1 MSSDQD
7 AADQPPQE
15 ATPDSQEPAAGPM
28 MRRSVE
34 TAAASDAALQ
44 RVEQHL
50 HWSSLFFDI
59 VGRFREYLIP
69 LILAFLSARNQ
80 DWFFGIMA
88 GIFLIGSLLHTLIR
102 YFTLRFG
109 IFDGEL
115 VVKQGLLFR
124 SVRTVPTRKIQNVNL
139 RQNLFHRLLGVFE
152 VHVETA
158 SGQEAEAVLRV
169 LAKSQIDK
177 LRAEIAASRQ
187 QATNQPDLKVL
198 PDSIILAGG
207 SLVSPPAEG
216 AGDVEQQLAGNVT
229 SDHEQLILTIPADA
243 LIKVGLA
250 SNRGWLV
257 VGVVMGLIFQFGSF
271 EDERWL
277 KQTLKVI
284 RDVLESFHL
293 GWTQYVI
300 LVLISLLLLKL
311 FGIAWYLTRFYG
323 YELTRHGGDL
333 RIKCGLLTSYSATVP
348 RKRIQVVS
356 VQSSWL
362 MRRFNVARISIETAG
377 GGGQGNEGEH
387 GHTHVARSSF
397 IPAIP
402 INDVPRVLAELRPG
416 LAWEPERHVALRVAP
431 GATRR
436 LIRLRLAMI
445 VVLTATAAWLAW
457 PYGLL
462 VILALGPFA
471 IWWARRFAASLE
483 YIRTDYGIRFRSGV
497 LTKKTSFAF
506 LDRVQTLSLTQTPF
520 DRRWKMAT
528 LMIDTAAAGPAA
540 HPLQIPYLDAQA
552 AADELRT
559 LRRLA
564 ANAQPQWA

>member
-1 MSSDQD
+1 MSSDRD
-7 AADQPPQE
+7 AAERSPLE
-15 ATPDSQEPAAGPM
+15 GASDSSEQAAEVTRPS
-28 MRRSVE
+28 SVN
-34 TAAASDAALQ
+34 AAAVSGAALQ

-139 RQNLFHRLLGVFE
+139 RQNLFHRMLGVYE

-187 QATNQPDLKVL
+187 QATNQADLKML
-198 PDSIILAGG
+198 PDASVAAGS
-207 SLVSPPAEG
+207 SLDSFQVEY
-216 AGDVEQQLAGNVT
+216 AGDVDQRLTGNT
-229 SDHEQLILTIPADA
+229 ASGHEQMILTIPANA

-271 EDERWL
+271 DDERWL
-277 KQTLKVI
+277 KQVWRVI
-284 RDVLESFHL
+284 RDGLESLHL
-293 GWTQYVI
+293 GWAQYVI
-300 LVLISLLLLKL
+300 LILIALLLLKL
-311 FGIAWYLTRFYG
+311 FGIVWYLTRFYG
-323 YELTRHGGDL
+323 YELTRCGDDL
-333 RIKCGLLTSYSATVP
+333 RVKCGLLTSYSATVP
-348 RKRIQVVS
+348 RKRIQVIS

-362 MRRFNVARISIETAG
+362 MRRLDVARISIETAG
-377 GGGQGNEGEH
+377 GGGQGDEGEH
-387 GHTHVARSSF
+387 GHTRIARSSF

-402 INDVPRVLAELRPG
+402 IDDVPRVLAELRPG
-416 LAWEPERHVALRVAP
+416 LAWDADRLVALRVAP

-462 VILALGPFA
+462 VILALGPLA

-483 YIRTDYGIRFRSGV
+483 YVRTNYGICFRSGV

-528 LMIDTAAAGPAA
+528 LMVDTAAAGPAE

-552 AADELRT
+552 AAVELRT
-559 LRRLA
+559 LRKLA
-564 ANAQPQWA
+564 AEAQPQWA